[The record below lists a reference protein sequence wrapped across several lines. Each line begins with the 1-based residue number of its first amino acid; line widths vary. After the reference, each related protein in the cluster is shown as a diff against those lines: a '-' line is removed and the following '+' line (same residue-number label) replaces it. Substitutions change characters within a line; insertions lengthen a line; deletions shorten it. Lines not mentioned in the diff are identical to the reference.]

1 MYYFRTLEQMTTN
14 TPIINSLLCKRE
26 CIKNSMNINELAEAV
41 HKTAVEKGFWR
52 TERRFPEYLTLMH
65 SELSEAYE
73 AWRDGLP
80 AVPPEGQDGWAIELV
95 DCMIV
100 ILDVLAAHNVDIEG
114 LLRKK
119 HAINSQRPYQHGR
132 TI

>member
-1 MYYFRTLEQMTTN
+1 MAIEQGDQKDKEFF
-14 TPIINSLLCKRE
+14 LD
-26 CIKNSMNINELAEAV
+26 INEANKFL
-41 HKTAVEKGFWR
+41 VEM
-52 TERRFPEYLTLMH
+52 EY
-65 SELSEAYE
+65 
-73 AWRDGLP
+73 R
-80 AVPPEGQDGWAIELV
+80 AIELV